1 MFIPAV
7 PDVPEIA
14 LAVQRPH
21 PTSSCEVHMI
31 WRSNVDSDRRNLT
44 NFLVKA
50 NASLM
55 SPDLFYVGNTLISS
69 LFELPS
75 CGSHNV
81 SVSAN
86 NSCGESDKSSVIV
99 VSSETPN
106 VNVNISTDERIATTN
121 PIDVCSCPTEPPCE
135 FMMNYNY
142 VSFTYM

>member
-1 MFIPAV
+1 MFVPAV

-14 LAVQRPH
+14 LAVQRSY

-31 WRSNVDSDRRNLT
+31 WHSNVDADKRNLT

-55 SPDLFYVGNTLISS
+55 SPDLFYVNDTWISS
-69 LFELPS
+69 LFNVPS
-75 CGSHNV
+75 CEPHNI

-99 VSSETPN
+99 WSSEIRQN
-106 VNVNISTDERIATTN
+106 INVNISTDECIATTN

-135 FMMNYNY
+135 FMMKYNY
-142 VSFTYM
+142 VIFT